1 VSEPRI
7 VTDSL
12 NRRRRLVAALLA
24 AAALAAAG
32 AALGG
37 MSESKPSCPPLAVHL
52 DEADGRSLVL
62 HFCGAVPA
70 PLGVYTVT
78 VSYDLRLRVG
88 LAASMRMR

>member
-1 VSEPRI
+1 VSKSRI

-24 AAALAAAG
+24 TGVLAAAG

-37 MSESKPSCPPLAVHL
+37 LSESTPSCPPLAVHL

-62 HFCGAVPA
+62 RFCGVVPA
-70 PLGVYTVT
+70 PLAVYTVT
-78 VSYDLRLRVG
+78 VSYDLRFRVG
-88 LAASMRMR
+88 LDGSMRIR